1 MKDKFIF
8 LIRLIALP
16 IIYFIC
22 FATVSG
28 ALFAAPA
35 QPQNAQP
42 GNAAIALFIVSC
54 IHSMMLAYLIL
65 RSSWAGWKL
74 VAAVFLVFFGV
85 ATFMPQLETAYF
97 VTSLPPG
104 SVPRIFLMGGIVAA
118 IFSPLAVLLL
128 GKGRQRAGDN
138 SVTRLQMPLSE
149 WAWKAGVIIILY
161 VIIYFT
167 FGYFIAWQNAAVRA
181 YYGGSEPGSFLSQL
195 STVPRE
201 TPWLLP
207 LQAVRAL
214 LWMAIGVL
222 VVRMLKGG
230 WWEAALTVALFF
242 SLVLSCQ
249 LLIPNEFMPREV
261 RMAHLVETAT
271 SDFLFGFLLV
281 SMLFSGT
288 PLKKV
293 SAPA

>member
-1 MKDKFIF
+1 MKDKLLL
-8 LIRLIALP
+8 LIKLIALI

-22 FATVSG
+22 FAIVSG
-28 ALFAAPA
+28 ALFPAPA
-35 QPQNAQP
+35 KPQNADP
-42 GNAAIALFIVSC
+42 ADAVIALLIVSC
-54 IHSMMLAYLIL
+54 IHSTIIAFLIL
-65 RSSWAGWKL
+65 RSRWAGWKL

-85 ATFMPQLETAYF
+85 ATFMPQIETAYF

-104 SVPRIFLMGGIVAA
+104 MLPRIFLMGAIVAA
-118 IFSPLAVLLL
+118 TFSVLSVLIL
-128 GKGRQRAGDN
+128 GKIRQSAGDN
-138 SVTRLQMPLSE
+138 SWTRLQRPLSE
-149 WAWKAGVIIILY
+149 WAWKAGLIIVLY

-167 FGYFIAWQNAAVRA
+167 FGYFIAWQSAAVRA
-181 YYGGSEPGSFLSQL
+181 YYGGSDPGGFLRQL

-207 LQAVRAL
+207 LQALRAL
-214 LWMAIGVL
+214 LWMALGVL

-230 WWEAALTVALFF
+230 WLEAALTVALLF
-242 SLVLSCQ
+242 SMVLSCQ

-261 RMAHLVETAT
+261 RMAHLLETAT

-281 SMLFSGT
+281 TVLFTGT